1 MLIEFASVLV
11 FGLFALGFVFLNLT
25 LSRLL
30 SRRVPSALKEIPYEC
45 GELPVGTPYIR
56 FNPRYYLYALVF
68 LIFDVE
74 LALTFP
80 CIVIYRRWVEQGI
93 GRAAF
98 FEIFSFVFVLMVG
111 FAYLWKKGDL
121 TWVKSLRTFAPIS
134 KDDPTSQRKAA

>member
-11 FGLFALGFVFLNLT
+11 FGLFALGFVMLNLT
-25 LSRLL
+25 LSRLIAPRL
-30 SRRVPSALKEIPYEC
+30 PSALKEIPYEC

-68 LIFDVE
+68 IIFDVE

-80 CIVIYRRWVEQGI
+80 CIVIYKKWIAQGW

-98 FEIFSFVFVLMVG
+98 FEIFSFVFILVVG
-111 FAYLWKKGDL
+111 FAYLWKKGHL
-121 TWVKSLRTFAPIS
+121 NWVKSLRSTGQDS
-134 KDDPTSQRKAA
+134 LLKKAA